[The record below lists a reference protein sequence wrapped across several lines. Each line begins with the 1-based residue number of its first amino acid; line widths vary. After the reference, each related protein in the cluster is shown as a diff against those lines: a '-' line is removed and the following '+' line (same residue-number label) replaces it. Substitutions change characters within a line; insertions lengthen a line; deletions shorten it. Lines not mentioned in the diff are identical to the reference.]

1 MTNSVKNASTKN
13 VTTTTK
19 VTTNTKLLSN
29 AINALD
35 KLTTKEVLNATSK
48 KVTIK
53 KTKDEIA
60 QKRKLNPQFS
70 HVVSKQKKIDL
81 IEFKSNGLK
90 VLLSAKNIVKNI
102 DIEGYNFAENLNV
115 IEKSISFINFVTKV
129 DKQNKFVNEQLLKDI
144 LANVR
149 TTKSGLYVEFYFAQL
164 VQKIV
169 SLSITKG
176 YDYTTALN
184 IAIAI
189 SEKAKKSK
197 K

>member
-1 MTNSVKNASTKN
+1 MKTNVKTNEVK
-13 VTTTTK
+13 K
-19 VTTNTKLLSN
+19 VVAK
-29 AINALD
+29 
-35 KLTTKEVLNATSK
+35 KLTTNEVLKATAKKVSTKKEV
-48 KVTIK
+48 IK
-53 KTKDEIA
+53 KTKEEIA

-90 VLLSAKNIVKNI
+90 VLLSAKAIVKNI

-115 IEKSISFINFVTKV
+115 IEKSIGFINFVTKTN
-129 DKQNKFVNEQLLKDI
+129 KQGTFVNEQLLKDI

-149 TTKSGLYVEFYFAQL
+149 TTKNGLYNEFYFAQL

-169 SLSITKG
+169 SLSIAKG
-176 YDYTTALN
+176 YDYNTALN
-184 IAIAI
+184 MVIALN
-189 SEKAKKSK
+189 EKAKKDK

>member
-1 MTNSVKNASTKN
+1 MSTAKNTIAKTTKVNSVKKLSTNETLK
-13 VTTTTK
+13 
-19 VTTNTKLLSN
+19 
-29 AINALD
+29 
-35 KLTTKEVLNATSK
+35 ATSK
-48 KVTIK
+48 KIATKKEVIK

-60 QKRKLNPQFS
+60 QKRKLNPQFA

-129 DKQNKFVNEQLLKDI
+129 DKQNKFTNEQLLKDI
-144 LANVR
+144 LANVNK
-149 TTKSGLYVEFYFAQL
+149 TKTGLYNEYYFAQL

-169 SLSITKG
+169 TLSITKG
-176 YDYTTALN
+176 YDYQTALN
-184 IAIAI
+184 IAIALKD
-189 SEKAKKSK
+189 KAKKAK

>member
-1 MTNSVKNASTKN
+1 MKTNVKTNSVAK
-13 VTTTTK
+13 K
-19 VTTNTKLLSN
+19 VVVK
-29 AINALD
+29 
-35 KLTTKEVLNATSK
+35 KLTTNEVLKATAK
-48 KVTIK
+48 KVVAKKETIK
-53 KTKDEIA
+53 KTKEEIA

-90 VLLSAKNIVKNI
+90 VLLNAKAIVKNI
-102 DIEGYNFAENLNV
+102 EIEGYNFAENLNV
-115 IEKSISFINFVTKV
+115 IEKSISFINFVTKT
-129 DKQNKFVNEQLLKDI
+129 DKSGVFQNEQLLKDI

-149 TTKSGLYVEFYFAQL
+149 TTKNGFYNEFYFAQL

-176 YDYTTALN
+176 YDYTNSLN
-184 IAIAI
+184 IAIAL